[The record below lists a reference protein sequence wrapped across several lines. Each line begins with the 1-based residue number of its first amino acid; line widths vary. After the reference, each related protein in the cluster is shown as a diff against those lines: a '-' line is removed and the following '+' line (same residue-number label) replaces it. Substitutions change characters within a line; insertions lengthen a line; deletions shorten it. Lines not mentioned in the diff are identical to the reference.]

1 MQPLENN
8 TTAPGGFFAR
18 LTAYLIDLL
27 LIGTILTLTVRMPLM
42 LVQAQNP
49 NSWFLSPILF
59 RFSPYDI
66 FLYLAGSAYFIVMTY
81 MTGATVGKRLMNLR
95 VVACDDSK
103 LTLINVLYRET
114 IGRYLSSLLF
124 IGYLMIGASETKQG
138 LHDRLC
144 DTQVI
149 YTCKCRPVFYG
160 KAAPAYGYGGAPA
173 AAVGSAAQAVPV
185 SYRPYG
191 QAQAAQPEPVPELPP
206 QAPAD
211 EAAPADPT
219 QEQEPK

>member
-1 MQPLENN
+1 M
-8 TTAPGGFFAR
+8 R
-18 LTAYLIDLL
+18 LAAYLIDLL
-27 LIGTILTLTVRMPLM
+27 LIGAILTLTVRLPLL
-42 LVQAQNP
+42 LVQMLNP
-49 NSWFLSPILF
+49 ASWFLSPILF

-81 MTGATVGKRLMNLR
+81 LTGATVGKRLMNLR

-103 LTLINVLYRET
+103 LTFVNVLYRET

-124 IGYLMIGASETKQG
+124 VGYLLIGVSETKQG

-149 YTCKCRPVFYG
+149 YTCKCRPVVYG
-160 KAAPAYGYGGAPA
+160 KASPVYGYGAAPA
-173 AAVGSAAQAVPV
+173 AAVPSAPV

-191 QAQAAQPEPVPELPP
+191 QAKPEVAPELPEQTQP
-206 QAPAD
+206 NAPEPPTD
-211 EAAPADPT
+211 T
-219 QEQEPK
+219 QEREPK

>member
-1 MQPLENN
+1 M
-8 TTAPGGFFAR
+8 R
-18 LTAYLIDLL
+18 LAAYLIDLL
-27 LIGTILTLTVRMPLM
+27 LIGAILTLTVRLPLL
-42 LVQAQNP
+42 LVQMLNP
-49 NSWFLSPILF
+49 ASWFLSPILF

-81 MTGATVGKRLMNLR
+81 LTGATVGKRLMNLR
-95 VVACDDSK
+95 VVACDYSK
-103 LTLINVLYRET
+103 LTFVNVLYRET

-124 IGYLMIGASETKQG
+124 VGYLMIGVSETKQG

-149 YTCKCRPVFYG
+149 YTCKCRPVVYG
-160 KAAPAYGYGGAPA
+160 KASPVYGYGAAPA
-173 AAVGSAAQAVPV
+173 AAVPSAPV

-191 QAQAAQPEPVPELPP
+191 QAKPEVAPELPEQTQP
-206 QAPAD
+206 DAPEPPTD
-211 EAAPADPT
+211 T

>member
-8 TTAPGGFFAR
+8 AATPGGFFVR

-27 LIGTILTLTVRMPLM
+27 LIGTILTLTVRLPLM
-42 LVQAQNP
+42 LVQMLNP
-49 NSWFLSPILF
+49 ASWFLSPILF

-81 MTGATVGKRLMNLR
+81 MTGATV
-95 VVACDDSK
+95 
-103 LTLINVLYRET
+103 
-114 IGRYLSSLLF
+114 GRYLSSLLF

-149 YTCKCRPVFYG
+149 YTCKCRPVVYG
-160 KAAPAYGYGGAPA
+160 KASPVYGYGAAPTPT
-173 AAVGSAAQAVPV
+173 AAVPSAPV

-191 QAQAAQPEPVPELPP
+191 QAEPAAAPELPEQTQP
-206 QAPAD
+206 D
-211 EAAPADPT
+211 EAEIPT
-219 QEQEPK
+219 VPQEQEPK

>member
-1 MQPLENN
+1 M
-8 TTAPGGFFAR
+8 R
-18 LTAYLIDLL
+18 LAAYLIDLL
-27 LIGTILTLTVRMPLM
+27 LIGAILTLTVRLPLL
-42 LVQAQNP
+42 LVQMLNP
-49 NSWFLSPILF
+49 ASWFLSPILF

-81 MTGATVGKRLMNLR
+81 LTGATVGKRLMNLR

-103 LTLINVLYRET
+103 LTFVNVLYRET

-124 IGYLMIGASETKQG
+124 VGYLMIGVSETKQG

-149 YTCKCRPVFYG
+149 YTCKCRPVVYG
-160 KAAPAYGYGGAPA
+160 KASPVYGYGAAPA
-173 AAVGSAAQAVPV
+173 VPSAPV

-191 QAQAAQPEPVPELPP
+191 QAKPEVAPELPEQTQP
-206 QAPAD
+206 NAPEPPTD
-211 EAAPADPT
+211 T
-219 QEQEPK
+219 QEREPK

>member
-1 MQPLENN
+1 M
-8 TTAPGGFFAR
+8 R
-18 LTAYLIDLL
+18 LAAYLIDLL
-27 LIGTILTLTVRMPLM
+27 LIGAILTLTVRLPLL
-42 LVQAQNP
+42 LVQMLNP
-49 NSWFLSPILF
+49 ASWFLSPILF

-81 MTGATVGKRLMNLR
+81 LTGATVGKRLMNLR

-103 LTLINVLYRET
+103 LTFVNVLYRET

-124 IGYLMIGASETKQG
+124 VGYLMIGVSETKQG

-149 YTCKCRPVFYG
+149 YTCKCRPVVYG
-160 KAAPAYGYGGAPA
+160 KASPVYGYGAAPA
-173 AAVGSAAQAVPV
+173 AAVPSAPV

-191 QAQAAQPEPVPELPP
+191 QAKPEVAPELPEQTQP
-206 QAPAD
+206 NAPEPPTD
-211 EAAPADPT
+211 T
-219 QEQEPK
+219 QEREPK

>member
-1 MQPLENN
+1 V
-8 TTAPGGFFAR
+8 R
-18 LTAYLIDLL
+18 LAAYLIDLL
-27 LIGTILTLTVRMPLM
+27 LIGAILTLTVRLPLL
-42 LVQAQNP
+42 LVQMLNP
-49 NSWFLSPILF
+49 ASWFLSPILF

-81 MTGATVGKRLMNLR
+81 LTGATVGKRLMNLR

-103 LTLINVLYRET
+103 LTFVNVLYRET

-124 IGYLMIGASETKQG
+124 VGYLMIGVSETKQG

-149 YTCKCRPVFYG
+149 YTCKCRPVVYG
-160 KAAPAYGYGGAPA
+160 KASPVYGYGAAPA
-173 AAVGSAAQAVPV
+173 AAVPSAPV

-191 QAQAAQPEPVPELPP
+191 QAKPEVAPELPEQTQP
-206 QAPAD
+206 NAPEPPTD
-211 EAAPADPT
+211 T
-219 QEQEPK
+219 QEREPK

>member
-1 MQPLENN
+1 M
-8 TTAPGGFFAR
+8 R
-18 LTAYLIDLL
+18 LAAYLIDLL
-27 LIGTILTLTVRMPLM
+27 LIGAILTLTVRLPLL
-42 LVQAQNP
+42 LVQMLNP
-49 NSWFLSPILF
+49 ASWFLSPILF

-81 MTGATVGKRLMNLR
+81 LTGATVGKRLMDLR

-103 LTLINVLYRET
+103 LTFVNVLYRET

-124 IGYLMIGASETKQG
+124 VGYLMIGVSETKQG

-149 YTCKCRPVFYG
+149 YTCKCRPVVYG
-160 KAAPAYGYGGAPA
+160 KASPVYGYGAAPA
-173 AAVGSAAQAVPV
+173 AAVPSAPV

-191 QAQAAQPEPVPELPP
+191 QAKPEVAPELPEQTQP
-206 QAPAD
+206 DAPEPPTD
-211 EAAPADPT
+211 T
-219 QEQEPK
+219 QEREPK

>member
-8 TTAPGGFFAR
+8 TTTPGGFFVR

-27 LIGTILTLTVRMPLM
+27 LIGTILFVTVRLPLM

-49 NSWFLSPILF
+49 DSWFLSPILF

-66 FLYLAGSAYFIVMTY
+66 FLYLAASAYFIVMTY
-81 MTGATVGKRLMNLR
+81 LTGATIGKRLMNLR

-103 LTLINVLYRET
+103 LTLVNVLYRET

-124 IGYLMIGASETKQG
+124 IGYLMIGASESKQG

-149 YTCKCRPVFYG
+149 YTCKCRPVGYG
-160 KAAPAYGYGGAPA
+160 KASPAYGYGGAQAPA
-173 AAVGSAAQAVPV
+173 APSAPV

-191 QAQAAQPEPVPELPP
+191 QANPEAVHELPE
-206 QAPAD
+206 QALPGETESPAHT
-211 EAAPADPT
+211 E
-219 QEQEPK
+219 EQEPK

>member
-8 TTAPGGFFAR
+8 AVTPGGFFVR

-27 LIGTILTLTVRMPLM
+27 LIGLILTLTVRLPLM
-42 LVQAQNP
+42 LVQMLNP
-49 NSWFLSPILF
+49 SSWFLSPILF

-103 LTLINVLYRET
+103 LTFVNVLYRET

-149 YTCKCRPVFYG
+149 YTCKCRPVVYG
-160 KAAPAYGYGGAPA
+160 KASPVYGYGTAPA
-173 AAVGSAAQAVPV
+173 SAAAAPSAPV

-191 QAQAAQPEPVPELPP
+191 QAEPETAPELPEQTQP
-206 QAPAD
+206 D
-211 EAAPADPT
+211 ETEASAAP

>member
-1 MQPLENN
+1 M
-8 TTAPGGFFAR
+8 R
-18 LTAYLIDLL
+18 LAAYLIDLL
-27 LIGTILTLTVRMPLM
+27 LIGAILTLTVRLPLL
-42 LVQAQNP
+42 LVQMLNP
-49 NSWFLSPILF
+49 ASWFLSPILF

-81 MTGATVGKRLMNLR
+81 LTGATVGKRLMNLR

-103 LTLINVLYRET
+103 LTFVNVLYRET

-124 IGYLMIGASETKQG
+124 VGYLMIGVSETKQG

-149 YTCKCRPVFYG
+149 YTCKCRPVVYG
-160 KAAPAYGYGGAPA
+160 KASLVYGYGAAPA
-173 AAVGSAAQAVPV
+173 AAVPSAPV

-191 QAQAAQPEPVPELPP
+191 QAKPEVAPELPEQTQP
-206 QAPAD
+206 DAPEPPTD
-211 EAAPADPT
+211 T